1 MKENSNPDIKIFLI
15 GNKVDL
21 DEEREISKEEAEK
34 IKQEYDFDLF
44 MEASAKSGFNTKE
57 IFIEAAKL
65 LYKEYVTLKPN
76 FDEEN
81 DEDDTVVIDSSNIIR
96 DNNANSHCCGS

>member
-21 DEEREISKEEAEK
+21 EEEREISKEEAEK

-44 MEASAKSGFNTKE
+44 MEASAKSGINTRE
-57 IFIEAAKL
+57 IFIEAAKIL
-65 LYKEYVTLKPN
+65 FKEYITLKPKL
-76 FDEEN
+76 DDDN
-81 DEDDTVVIDSSNIIR
+81 DDDDSIVINNSSLMK
-96 DNNANSHCCGS
+96 DDYSTSTCCGK

>member
-21 DEEREISKEEAEK
+21 EEEREISKEEAEK

-65 LYKEYVTLKPN
+65 LYK
-76 FDEEN
+76 
-81 DEDDTVVIDSSNIIR
+81 VIFFFLHFKYFIKLILFK
-96 DNNANSHCCGS
+96 

>member
-21 DEEREISKEEAEK
+21 EEEREISKEEAEK

-57 IFIEAAKL
+57 IFIEAAKYL
-65 LYKEYVTLKPN
+65 QQIYKRAKVQDKVPMAKRLKLDKN
-76 FDEEN
+76 ENEEK
-81 DEDDTVVIDSSNIIR
+81 
-96 DNNANSHCCGS
+96 NNNNKKKKKCC

>member
-1 MKENSNPDIKIFLI
+1 MLFIICLI
-15 GNKVDL
+15 ALLIQSILNGSIHVWFNVGSKKASEFDKKYSKASSFEEL
-21 DEEREISKEEAEK
+21 DEMIT
-34 IKQEYDFDLF
+34 EYEGL
-44 MEASAKSGFNTKE
+44 SGSE
-57 IFIEAAKL
+57 
-65 LYKEYVTLKPN
+65 KEYVTLKPN